1 MGKACLNKEVG
12 SYECEGERDTYSFFT
27 SLSDIQD
34 SSSNEEQCGVG
45 SILSEDSFTFEGSD
59 VSIRLFSLDLN
70 ALNENENGSK
80 NPVKFTIPPKI
91 EQRKEA
97 RQREKRLRRV
107 ALLPENS
114 RNYLVESSMDSS
126 REYSQPFFDWRHEM
140 VEHGEESVKPCGCHK
155 SRKAKCFK
163 ELEMENIEKGD
174 IKKSLFYRDI
184 IEWCRD
190 YEVNKTREVCVPS
203 IHEFYLHGNGS
214 DNLF

>member
-1 MGKACLNKEVG
+1 
-12 SYECEGERDTYSFFT
+12 
-27 SLSDIQD
+27 
-34 SSSNEEQCGVG
+34 
-45 SILSEDSFTFEGSD
+45 
-59 VSIRLFSLDLN
+59 
-70 ALNENENGSK
+70 
-80 NPVKFTIPPKI
+80 
-91 EQRKEA
+91 
-97 RQREKRLRRV
+97 
-107 ALLPENS
+107 
-114 RNYLVESSMDSS
+114 
-126 REYSQPFFDWRHEM
+126 M

-184 IEWCRD
+184 IEWCSD